1 MNPNT
6 RTDIAPVRARPGPS
20 RTAIADA
27 ISWIGAANTALG
39 VLSVMLFPFAVPLI
53 VLTVAFVVPLL
64 LLAIPLAIP
73 VGVVLL
79 IRRIA
84 RSLSARPARAPERRS
99 QGRSGSWRG
108 APGPQAH

>member
-6 RTDIAPVRARPGPS
+6 RTDS
-20 RTAIADA
+20 ADV
-27 ISWIGAANTALG
+27 ISWIGGANTALG

-53 VLTVAFVVPLL
+53 LLTVAFVVPLL

-73 VGVVLL
+73 VALVLL
-79 IRRIA
+79 IRRIS
-84 RSLSARPARAPERRS
+84 RSLSARPAGAPERHS

-108 APGPQAH
+108 APGPQANGTRRPRPRGRPRR